1 MSPYKVIIAPDSF
14 KESMS
19 AKEAA
24 IAIKEGFQ
32 EVFDS
37 STIYDIIPMADGGEG
52 TTEVLKEAL
61 NATSYCV
68 EVKDPL
74 NRNIMASYARSDEH
88 RTAIIEMAAASGLAL
103 LSKDERDP
111 SITTSYGTGQLIN
124 DALNHDVNKIILGI
138 GGSATNDGGVG
149 MLKALGVSFKDKYN
163 QEIRDGGLALSQ
175 IEYIDITRINPRLK
189 DENIKVACDV
199 TNPLLGDNGA
209 TIVYG
214 PQKGAQQKMIPKL
227 QNHMIY
233 PSLLF
238 VVV

>member
-1 MSPYKVIIAPDSF
+1 
-14 KESMS
+14 
-19 AKEAA
+19 
-24 IAIKEGFQ
+24 
-32 EVFDS
+32 
-37 STIYDIIPMADGGEG
+37 
-52 TTEVLKEAL
+52 
-61 NATSYCV
+61 
-68 EVKDPL
+68 
-74 NRNIMASYARSDEH
+74 
-88 RTAIIEMAAASGLAL
+88 MAAASGLAL

-149 MLKALGVSFKDKYN
+149 MLKALGVSFKDKNN

-189 DENIKVACDV
+189 DVNIKVACDV

-214 PQKGAQQKMIPKL
+214 PQKALNKR
-227 QNHMIY
+227 
-233 PSLLF
+233 
-238 VVV
+238 